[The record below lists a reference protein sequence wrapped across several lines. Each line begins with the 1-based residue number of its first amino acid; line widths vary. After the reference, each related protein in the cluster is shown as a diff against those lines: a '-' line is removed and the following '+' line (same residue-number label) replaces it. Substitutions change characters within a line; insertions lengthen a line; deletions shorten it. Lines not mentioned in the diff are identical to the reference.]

1 MKIVVVGGNGT
12 LGKKVCERLKEKHN
26 VIIAGRNSGDLIVDI
41 TDSNSIKKLF
51 EQTGK
56 LDAIVSTAG
65 VTKWAAFDNMTE
77 DDFYIGIKSKL
88 MGQVNLVRIGKDYL
102 NNGGSI
108 TLTTGILADDPVEN
122 TTNAAMVNGAI
133 HSFVKAVSLEL
144 KNDIRLN
151 TVSPGLV
158 ENSKD
163 KFGDYFPGH
172 TPVSMNKMANGYV
185 KSVEGKVRGE
195 VIRIYE

>member
-1 MKIVVVGGNGT
+1 MKILIVGGNGT
-12 LGKKVCERLKEKHN
+12 LGKKVTERLKEKHE
-26 VIIAGRNSGDLIVDI
+26 VIVASRNSGDLNVDI
-41 TDSNSIKKLF
+41 TDIKSIKNLF

-65 VTKWAAFDNMTE
+65 AAKWAAFDEMTE

-122 TTNAAMVNGAI
+122 TTNAATVNNAI
-133 HSFVKAVSLEL
+133 HGFVKAVSLEL
-144 KNDIRLN
+144 KNDIRVN
-151 TVSPGLV
+151 AVSPGLV
-158 ENSKD
+158 EDSKE
-163 KFGDYFPGH
+163 KLGDLFPGH
-172 TPVSMNKMANGYV
+172 TPVSMEKMVSGYI
-185 KSVEGKVRGE
+185 KSIEGKVRGE
-195 VIRIYE
+195 VIRIYG

>member
-1 MKIVVVGGNGT
+1 MKIVVIGGHGT
-12 LGKKVCERLKEKHN
+12 LGKKVSERLKEKHE
-26 VIIAGRNSGDLIVDI
+26 VIVAARTSGDFVVDI
-41 TDSNSIKKLF
+41 TDSNSIKNLF

-65 VTKWAAFDNMTE
+65 ATKWAAFDGMSE

-88 MGQVNLVRIGKDYL
+88 MGQVNIVRIGKNYL

-133 HSFVKAVSLEL
+133 HSFVKAVSLEI
-144 KNDIRLN
+144 KNDIRVN
-151 TVSPGLV
+151 VVSPGLV
-158 ENSKD
+158 EDSKE

-172 TPVSMNKMANGYV
+172 TPVSMDKMVSGYI
-185 KSVEGKVRGE
+185 KSIEGKIRGE
-195 VIRIYE
+195 VIRIYA